1 VANLLVYIE
10 PPGDMAGRSVGC
22 VPGALQALAEGR
34 RLASALGAR
43 LHAFVP
49 MPRLPGP
56 RDDSFAEFAA
66 DVTVPDMQGPVAFQA
81 VIDTVSR
88 HGADH
93 VVLAPVPP
101 GPPLWTTHGA
111 ALVAA
116 YQRLQPLLVLMA
128 ASPAGRDLAP
138 RLAAHTQAAFLAE
151 PMLSLSTSTSLS
163 VSGGDDVLVSR
174 SVYGPGQARQLTLEE
189 LDRPC
194 VITLAAGRLR
204 SAQGDGGAHVTTLE
218 RTVETPCW
226 ELAGSEPDPGAA
238 LDTARVIVTAGA
250 GIESARSLD
259 LVRALAEALRGELG
273 ATRSLCERGLVPPAL
288 AIDIG
293 ARRVAPALYIA
304 CAASGSPAHLGAVS
318 PEAVVVAINSD
329 PGAPVFRAARYG
341 MVGAVD
347 DVIPALL
354 TALEARTAVLP

>member
-1 VANLLVYIE
+1 MANLLVYIE
-10 PPGDMAGRSVGC
+10 PPGSGAGRSAGC

-49 MPRLPGP
+49 LPRAPGDDTLP
-56 RDDSFAEFAA
+56 DDFADDATLSA
-66 DVTVPDMQGPVAFQA
+66 LDGPVALEALIQ
-81 VIDTVSR
+81 TLSR

-93 VVLAPVPP
+93 VVVAPVPP

-116 YQRLQPLLVLMA
+116 CQRLQPLLVLVA

-151 PMLSLSTSTSLS
+151 PMLALAD
-163 VSGGDDVLVSR
+163 GADVLVSR
-174 SVYGPGQARQLTLEE
+174 SVYGPGQARRLTLEE

-194 VITLAAGRLR
+194 VITLAAGRHR
-204 SAQGDGGAHVTTLE
+204 AAHGVGEARVTTLE
-218 RTVETPCW
+218 RAITAPGW
-226 ELAGSEPDPGAA
+226 ELLGSEPDPGAA
-238 LDTARVIVTAGA
+238 LDVARVIVTAGA
-250 GIESARSLD
+250 GITSAHSLA
-259 LVRALAEALRGELG
+259 LVQALADALRGQLG
-273 ATRSLCERGLVPPAL
+273 ATRSLCELGLVPAEL
-288 AIDIG
+288 VIDIG

-318 PEAVVVAINSD
+318 PDAVIVAINSD
-329 PGAPVFRAARYG
+329 PEAPVFQAARYG
-341 MVGAVD
+341 MVGAVN
-347 DVIPALL
+347 DVVPALL
-354 TALEARTAVLP
+354 ATLQGRAAAVRP

>member
-1 VANLLVYIE
+1 MANLLVYIE
-10 PPGDMAGRSVGC
+10 PPGDVAGRSVGC
-22 VPGALQALAEGR
+22 VPGALQALTEGR

-49 MPRLPGP
+49 LPRAVGPGDDTLPDFGADATCPAVAGP
-56 RDDSFAEFAA
+56 AELRPLIE
-66 DVTVPDMQGPVAFQA
+66 TL
-81 VIDTVSR
+81 SR

-111 ALVAA
+111 ALIAV
-116 YQRLQPLLVLMA
+116 YQRLQPLLVLVA

-151 PMLSLSTSTSLS
+151 PMLALA
-163 VSGGDDVLVSR
+163 GGDEVLVSR
-174 SVYGPGQARQLTLEE
+174 SVYGPGQARRLTLEE

-194 VITLAAGRLR
+194 VITLAAGRMR
-204 SAQGDGGAHVTTLE
+204 AARGGDVAHVTTLE
-218 RTVETPCW
+218 RAITAPCW
-226 ELAGSEPDPGAA
+226 DLLGSEPDPGAA
-238 LDTARVIVTAGA
+238 LDGARVIVSAGA
-250 GIESARSLD
+250 GIDSAHSLE

-273 ATRSLCERGLVPPAL
+273 ATRSLCERGLLPAAL

-318 PEAVVVAINSD
+318 PEAVIVAINSD

-354 TALEARTAVLP
+354 AALEARTAVWP

>member
-10 PPGDMAGRSVGC
+10 PPGSAAGRSAGC

-49 MPRLPGP
+49 MPRAIGDEARAALDSTLDAAAPVMDGP
-56 RDDSFAEFAA
+56 ASLQTLIE
-66 DVTVPDMQGPVAFQA
+66 TL
-81 VIDTVSR
+81 SR

-93 VVLAPVPP
+93 VMLVPVPP

-111 ALVAA
+111 ALVAVC
-116 YQRLQPLLVLMA
+116 QRLQPLLVLVA

-151 PMLSLSTSTSLS
+151 PMLALAD
-163 VSGGDDVLVSR
+163 GADVLVSR
-174 SVYGPGQARQLTLEE
+174 SVYGPGQARRLTLEE

-194 VITLAAGRLR
+194 VITLAAGRHR
-204 SAQGDGGAHVTTLE
+204 TAHGDGDARVTTLE
-218 RTVETPCW
+218 RAVTAPGW
-226 ELAGSEPDPGAA
+226 DLLGSEPDPGAA

-250 GIESARSLD
+250 GIASEHGLA
-259 LVRALAEALRGELG
+259 LVHALADALGGELG
-273 ATRSLCERGLVPPAL
+273 ATRSLCERGMAPAAL

-318 PEAVVVAINSD
+318 PDAVIVAINSD
-329 PGAPVFRAARYG
+329 PEAPVFQAAHYG
-341 MVGAVD
+341 MIGAVE
-347 DVIPALL
+347 DVVPALL
-354 TALEARTAVLP
+354 ATLQARAAAVRP

>member
-1 VANLLVYIE
+1 MANLLVYIE
-10 PPGDMAGRSVGC
+10 PPGSAAGRSVGY
-22 VPGALQALAEGR
+22 VPGSLQALAEGR

-49 MPRLPGP
+49 MPRAAG
-56 RDDSFAEFAA
+56 DD
-66 DVTVPDMQGPVAFQA
+66 TPDGLGATLDEASPVMQAPATLHALVE
-81 VIDTVSR
+81 TLSR

-93 VVLAPVPP
+93 VVLAPVPF

-111 ALVAA
+111 ALVAVC
-116 YQRLQPLLVLMA
+116 QRLQPLLVLVA

-151 PMLSLSTSTSLS
+151 PVLALAD
-163 VSGGDDVLVSR
+163 GADVLVSR
-174 SVYGPGQARQLTLEE
+174 SVYGPGQARRLTLEE

-194 VITLAAGRLR
+194 VITLAAGQVR
-204 SAQGDGGAHVTTLE
+204 AAHGDGDAHVTTLE
-218 RTVETPCW
+218 RAVAAPVW
-226 ELAGSEPDPGAA
+226 SLLGSVPDPGAA
-238 LDTARVIVTAGA
+238 LDLARVVVTAGA
-250 GIESARSLD
+250 GITSAHSLA
-259 LVRALAEALRGELG
+259 LVHGLADALHGELG
-273 ATRSLCERGLVPPAL
+273 GTRSLCERGLLPPEL

-304 CAASGSPAHLGAVS
+304 CAASGSPAHLGAIS
-318 PEAVVVAINSD
+318 PDAVIVAINSD
-329 PGAPVFRAARYG
+329 PEAPVFRAARYG

-354 TALEARTAVLP
+354 AALQARAAAVGP